1 MAVTAIEAPA
11 HGWTASR
18 RSDLGS
24 LVRAARRHSR
34 LVRFARIAVPAGVA
48 AGLTVLVLVSYFEP
62 LRMLEKLPSVSGKL
76 GVQGSKITM
85 ELPKIAGF
93 TRDSRSYEMTAETA
107 VQDLAKPDM
116 IDLKNLRATI
126 ELPGQNIVQILA
138 GSGVFNTKTDQIT
151 MRDQVT
157 FSTAHGYRGKVRQA
171 AVDMKVGRV
180 LSDDPIELTLPDGLL
195 KANRMEIL
203 DSGDVI
209 RFEGGVVLT
218 LDGDKP
224 AGAQ

>member
-1 MAVTAIEAPA
+1 MTATAIETQT

-18 RSDLGS
+18 RSDLER

-34 LVRFARIAVPAGVA
+34 LVRIVRIALPIGIVL
-48 AGLTVLVLVSYFEP
+48 GLTALVLVTYLDP

-116 IDLKNLRATI
+116 VDLKNLRATI
-126 ELPGQNIVQILA
+126 ELPGQNIVQISA
-138 GSGVFNTKTDQIT
+138 GTGVYNTKADQLT

-157 FSTAHGYRGKVRQA
+157 FSTSNGYRGKVRQA
-171 AVDMKVGRV
+171 AVDMKVGRI

-209 RFEGGVVLT
+209 QFGGGVVLT